1 MRVLLVS
8 SKIEISQLNVIS
20 HVGADVMDWACLHA
34 KARGYRYWTGFTTGK
49 SVTLGGIPH
58 DLYGMTTRGVH
69 EYVLGLLK
77 KLNIKE
83 ESIFK
88 LQTGGPDG
96 DLGSNEIKISK
107 DKTKV
112 LIIAIKSPTIV
123 FTAVH

>member
-1 MRVLLVS
+1 
-8 SKIEISQLNVIS
+8 
-20 HVGADVMDWACLHA
+20 MDWACLHA
-34 KARGYRYWTGFTTGK
+34 KSRGYRYWTGFTTGK
-49 SVTLGGIPH
+49 SVSLGGIPH

-69 EYVLGLLK
+69 EYVLGIMK

-83 ESIFK
+83 ESVFK

-112 LIIAIKSPTIV
+112 RTILRLQQAASLL
-123 FTAVH
+123 TGCC